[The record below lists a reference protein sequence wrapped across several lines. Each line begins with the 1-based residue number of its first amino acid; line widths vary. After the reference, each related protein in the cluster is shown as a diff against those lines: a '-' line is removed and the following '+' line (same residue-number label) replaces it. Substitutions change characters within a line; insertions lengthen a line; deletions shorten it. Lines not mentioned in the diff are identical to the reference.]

1 MTWNQWIGRTIRDR
15 RSTGAQRRF
24 IKRVYKVQINGWKMV
39 VSGGVFSKDTLY
51 NGAGVGQMPAVRA
64 VLA

>member
-1 MTWNQWIGRTIRDR
+1 
-15 RSTGAQRRF
+15 
-24 IKRVYKVQINGWKMV
+24 MV